1 MPLLF
6 ERFKVFENELVFCC
20 NLFILLQNGLQSGF
34 VLRLDD
40 LNLVMGRRGIS
51 SGS

>member
-34 VLRLDD
+34 VLRR
-40 LNLVMGRRGIS
+40 MIS
-51 SGS
+51 AKFGNG